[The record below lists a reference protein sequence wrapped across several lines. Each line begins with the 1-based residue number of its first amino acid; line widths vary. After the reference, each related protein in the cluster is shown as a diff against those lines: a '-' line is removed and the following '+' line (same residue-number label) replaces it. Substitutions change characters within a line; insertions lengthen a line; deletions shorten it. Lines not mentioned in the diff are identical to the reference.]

1 MTLILRRA
9 LLTGALG
16 LAALL
21 PGCAQPAPP
30 GVGTPGIDLSTP
42 LATLAP
48 LPPTATP
55 VPLPPTA
62 PPPSATAGPATA
74 SPLPFASPSPVV
86 VPTADVALPQVTFN
100 TAAGAAITLYVEIAD
115 TPEKQET
122 GLMNR
127 TAMAEDQGMLFAF
140 EGQTTVPFWMKDTL
154 LPLSIAFVADTGRIV
169 DLQDMQPRDLTLHT
183 PAAPYTYAIEV
194 NQGYFRRHAIAV
206 GDHVTLPVLPTAT
219 PVRFATPPVA
229 PP

>member
-1 MTLILRRA
+1 MIINLRRA
-9 LLTGALG
+9 LLAGALG
-16 LAALL
+16 LAALTT
-21 PGCAQPAPP
+21 GCAQPALP
-30 GVGTPGIDLSTP
+30 GPNTPGIDLSTP
-42 LATLAP
+42 LPT
-48 LPPTATP
+48 LPPI
-55 VPLPPTA
+55 
-62 PPPSATAGPATA
+62 PPSATAVPPATA
-74 SPLPFASPSPVV
+74 APSATSSAVAAPSPLPGSPSPGPP
-86 VPTADVALPQVTFN
+86 PTANVALPQVTFN
-100 TAAGAAITLYVEIAD
+100 PAAGSVVTLYVEIAD
-115 TPEKQET
+115 TPDKQET

-169 DLQDMQPRDLTLHT
+169 DIQDMQPQDLTLHN

-219 PVRFATPPVA
+219 PIRFATPPAA